1 MTMKKHVSWVLAS
14 TFLLGAC
21 SFPNTPTVEPDFEQ
35 SAEADTMEDRTSE
48 NDFGFASQTS
58 NPEDN
63 QGENHGK
70 EFKLDR
76 QVTADAISRFAA
88 SIQGVDYASAVV
100 TGQEVLISYE
110 VAPDAD
116 IDRNEVA
123 DQVKR
128 SALSVIPRWFHVY
141 VTDDPSLRINI
152 ERLAQTNLT
161 HADMKTSIAAT
172 IDLMRESSPQ
182 GYPIDDGENANGETK
197 EEEELMNMMKSTE
210 LDIAPAAMD
219 FGIEKT
225 ADA

>member
-1 MTMKKHVSWVLAS
+1 MKNHVSWVLAS
-14 TFLLGAC
+14 TILLGAC
-21 SFPNTPTVEPDFEQ
+21 SFPNTPTVEPEFEQ

-48 NDFGFASQTS
+48 NDFGFATQTS

-70 EFKLDR
+70 EYKLDR
-76 QVTADAISRFAA
+76 QVTAEAISRFAA
-88 SIQGVDYASAVV
+88 SIQGVENASTVV

-110 VAPDAD
+110 VAPDSD
-116 IDRNEVA
+116 IDRNEMA

-128 SALSVIPRWFHVY
+128 SALSVVPRWFHVY
-141 VTDDPSLRINI
+141 VTDDPSLRINV

-182 GYPIDDGENANGETK
+182 GYPVDDGENPNGETK
-197 EEEELMNMMKSTE
+197 EEEDLMSMMKNKV
-210 LDIAPAAMD
+210 LDLAPAAMD
-219 FGIEKT
+219 IGIEKE
-225 ADA
+225 AGA